1 MSKPN
6 SEKHLLTSN
15 FVRFTAYGLEYKAF
29 KDHPLFSEIM
39 SALKAGKVRA
49 AVTAHNK
56 GHKRVVT
63 SGFTV
68 QGDKVFYKGARLPEV
83 FAAIYQGCL
92 ADGAE
97 VAAVAEFFENW
108 ISKSTPASIEAL
120 GRFMVA
126 GRMPMTDRGTF
137 LAYKKVRADFH
148 DIHSGKFD
156 NSPGKHI
163 LMSRSD
169 VDHNQHTECS
179 TGFHHCSWG
188 YLNEF
193 GQDYSNRVVITE
205 INPGDVIAVPPDY
218 GHRKMRVS
226 EYTVLCTLEKFKE
239 IAGMRQQDVLGKLLF
254 FKTAQLSGHN
264 LLEAA

>member
-1 MSKPN
+1 MAKSGSDKY
-6 SEKHLLTSN
+6 LLTSG

-29 KDHPLFSEIM
+29 KDHPLFPEIM
-39 SALKAGKVRA
+39 DALKAGKVRA
-49 AVTAHNK
+49 AVTAHNR
-56 GHKRVVT
+56 GHKRVVA

-68 QGDKVFYKGARLPEV
+68 QGDKVFYKGARLPDV
-83 FAAIYQGCL
+83 FAAIYHGCF
-92 ADGAE
+92 AGGAE
-97 VAAVAEFFENW
+97 VSAVAKFFENW
-108 ISKSTPASIEAL
+108 VTKSTPASIEAL

-137 LAYKKVRADFH
+137 LAYKKVRGDYK

-156 NSPGKHI
+156 NSPGQVISMPREH
-163 LMSRSD
+163 
-169 VDHNQHTECS
+169 VDHNQQAECS

-193 GQDYSNRVVITE
+193 GNNGASRVVITE
-205 INPGDVIAVPPDY
+205 IDPGNVIAVPPDY

-226 EYTVLCTLEKFKE
+226 EYSVLCTLEKFKE
-239 IAGMRQQDVLGKLLF
+239 IVGMRQQDVLGKLLF
-254 FKTAQLSGHN
+254 FRTAQLSGHN